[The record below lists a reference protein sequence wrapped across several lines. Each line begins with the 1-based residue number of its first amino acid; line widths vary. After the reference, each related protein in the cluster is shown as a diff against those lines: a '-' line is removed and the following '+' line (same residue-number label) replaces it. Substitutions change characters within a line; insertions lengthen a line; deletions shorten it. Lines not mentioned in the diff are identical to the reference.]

1 MDSDT
6 RLARITGVTARPT
19 PKPLAVPNLR
29 RLRVSIR
36 SKLILLSALL
46 LAAAISLFGAV
57 NAHQARRNIDRY
69 SERLRRTITEGLN
82 QAGRAQLALLGTA
95 ARIAIVQSDY
105 GSLTTMVADVRRQD
119 ARITHVSIRGPD
131 DRVLAEVGGK
141 LPASLLATLQGLR
154 GPTTPA
160 AQSIG
165 GQRSMVFAIPITYKE
180 RSEPLGSA
188 VIAFSLRELEAELA
202 KAEET
207 KSQAAAAN
215 LRNIILVGLVA
226 VLAGTLLTIIQ
237 GMRMSRPIRALATQA
252 KHIAEGDFSGRV
264 QIPGHDEIGQLGD
277 MVNHMSG
284 QIVTLMQ
291 GAQEKAALEREF
303 EIANSIQ
310 NSLIPQADT
319 VVLRGIEMTGFFRSA
334 SQCGGD
340 WWSYYELG
348 PQQSL
353 LVIGDVTGHGVPAAM
368 ITALV
373 KGAASTMVSVADGR
387 FDLQAFMQRL
397 NAVVYEAGGRQF
409 FMTFFTA
416 IYDAERHELAYAN
429 AGHTSPYVF
438 SAQSGELTPLM
449 ARGTWLGYYPTQ
461 TFEIQRARVQRGDL
475 VVCYT
480 DGIVE
485 LENGKGAV
493 YGDSRFRRVVRKHG
507 RLPLSAF
514 KEQLVGDVYGF
525 ADGVPQQDDITLVAA
540 RITA

>member
-1 MDSDT
+1 M
-6 RLARITGVTARPT
+6 RLARISGPAPRAV
-19 PKPLAVPNLR
+19 PKPLAVPDLR

-36 SKLILLSALL
+36 SKLILLSTLL

-57 NAHQARRNIDRY
+57 NAHQARLNIDRY
-69 SERLRRTITEGLN
+69 SDRLRRTITEGLH
-82 QAGRAQLALLGTA
+82 QAGRAQLALLGSA

-105 GSLTTMVADVRRQD
+105 GSLTTMVADVQRQD
-119 ARITHVSIRGPD
+119 QRITHVSIRGPD
-131 DRVLAEVGGK
+131 QRVLAEVGGR
-141 LPASLLATLQGLR
+141 LPSALLATLRDLKGL
-154 GPTTPA
+154 TTHA
-160 AQSIG
+160 ALPVG
-165 GQRSMVFAIPITYKE
+165 AQRSMVFVTPITYKD
-180 RSEPLGSA
+180 RPEPLGSA
-188 VIAFSLRELEAELA
+188 AIAFTLSSLEAELA
-202 KAEET
+202 KAEAT
-207 KSQAAAAN
+207 KSQVSAEN

-237 GMRMSRPIRALATQA
+237 GMRISRPIRALATQA
-252 KHIAEGDFSGRV
+252 KHIADGDFSGRV

-277 MVNHMSG
+277 MLNHMSG

-310 NSLIPQADT
+310 NSLIPQSDA
-319 VVLRGIEMTGFFRSA
+319 VALGGIELTGFFRSA

-348 PQQSL
+348 QQQSL

-387 FDLQAFMQRL
+387 FDMQAFMQRL

-409 FMTFFTA
+409 FMTFFA
-416 IYDAERHELAYAN
+416 VLYDGARHEIAFAN
-429 AGHTSPYVF
+429 AGHTSPYVVA
-438 SAQSGELTPLM
+438 AQTGEIAPLM

-461 TFEIQRARVQRGDL
+461 EFEIQRAKVQRGDL
-475 VVCYT
+475 LVCYT
-480 DGIVE
+480 DGVVE

-493 YGDSRFRRVVRKHG
+493 YGDSRFRRTVKKHA

-514 KEQLVGDVYGF
+514 KEQIVGDVYAF
-525 ADGVPQQDDITLVAA
+525 ADGVPQQDDITLVVA
-540 RITA
+540 RISA

>member
-6 RLARITGVTARPT
+6 RLARISGAT
-19 PKPLAVPNLR
+19 PRVGPKALAVPDLR

-36 SKLILLSALL
+36 SKLILLSTLL

-57 NAHQARRNIDRY
+57 NAHQTRLNIDRY
-69 SERLRRTITEGLN
+69 SERLRRTITEALH
-82 QAGRAQLALLGTA
+82 QAGRAQLSLLGTA

-105 GSLTTMVADVRRQD
+105 GSLTTMVADVQRQD

-131 DRVLAEVGGK
+131 QRVLAEVGGA
-141 LPASLLATLQGLR
+141 LPSPLLATLAGLK
-154 GPTTPA
+154 GPTTHSALPV
-160 AQSIG
+160 G
-165 GQRSMVFAIPITYKE
+165 GQRSMVFVTPITYKD
-180 RSEPLGSA
+180 RAEPLGSV
-188 VIAFSLRELEAELA
+188 VIAFTLRSLEAELA

-207 KSQAAAAN
+207 KSQVAAAN

-226 VLAGTLLTIIQ
+226 VLMGTLLTIVQ
-237 GMRMSRPIRALATQA
+237 GMRISRPIRALATQA
-252 KHIAEGDFSGRV
+252 KHIADGDFSGRV

-277 MVNHMSG
+277 MINHMSG

-291 GAQEKAALEREF
+291 GAQQKAALEREF

-310 NSLIPQADT
+310 NSLVPQADT
-319 VVLRGIEMTGFFRSA
+319 VALRGIELAGFFRSA

-340 WWSYYELG
+340 WWGYYDLG
-348 PQQSL
+348 RQQSL

-409 FMTFFTA
+409 FMTFFA
-416 IYDAERHELAYAN
+416 ALYDAERHEIAFAN
-429 AGHTSPYVF
+429 AGHTSPYVVA
-438 SAQSGELTPLM
+438 AQGGELTPLL

-461 TFEIQRARVQRGDL
+461 EFELNHAPVKRGDL
-475 VVCYT
+475 IVCYT

-485 LENGKGAV
+485 LENAKGAV
-493 YGDSRFRRVVRKHG
+493 YGDSRFRRLVKKHA
-507 RLPLSAF
+507 RLPLSSL
-514 KEQLVGDVYGF
+514 KEQIVGDVYGF
-525 ADGVPQQDDITLVAA
+525 ADGEPQQDDITLLVA
-540 RITA
+540 RITT